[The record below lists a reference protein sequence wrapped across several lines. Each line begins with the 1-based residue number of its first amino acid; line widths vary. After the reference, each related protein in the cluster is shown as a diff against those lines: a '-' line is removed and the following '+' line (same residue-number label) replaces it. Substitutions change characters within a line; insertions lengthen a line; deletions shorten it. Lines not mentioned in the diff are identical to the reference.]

1 MIGRRELTL
10 EDLAVSTGMT
20 ARNVRAYRARGLLP
34 PPTRDGRRLRYGP
47 EHVARLRLIRSLHR
61 SGLSLKV
68 IGELLE
74 RGEAEET
81 LARLSRE
88 RLVASWGRDGLVP
101 LLPDNVKQLREV
113 APQLLE
119 ALESTGIVVRDGECR
134 LANAAALGL
143 VSALLARDVDLVA
156 STRVALLAGRAATHV
171 ADDLSRLVDELTAHL
186 GGGTRQE
193 ATGLAV
199 QLAAT
204 AFADVLARRLG
215 LGDVGQ
221 ATTAAV
227 NAPQP

>member
-10 EDLAVSTGMT
+10 EDLAVSAGMT

-34 PPTRDGRRLRYGP
+34 PASRDGRRLRYGP
-47 EHVARLRLIRSLHR
+47 EHVARLRLVRSLHR

-81 LARLSRE
+81 LARLSRD

-101 LLPDNVKQLREV
+101 LLPDNVEQLQEV

-119 ALESTGIVVRDGECR
+119 SLESTGIVVRDGEHR
-134 LANAAALGL
+134 LASAAVLGL

-156 STRVALLAGRAATHV
+156 STRVGLLAGRAAAHV
-171 ADDLSRLVDELTAHL
+171 ADDLGRLVDELTGHL
-186 GGGTRQE
+186 VGAARQE
-193 ATGLAV
+193 AVGLAV

-204 AFADVLARRLG
+204 AFADVLARRLD
-215 LGDVGQ
+215 LGEVER
-221 ATTAAV
+221 TAAAV
-227 NAPQP
+227 SAPRP